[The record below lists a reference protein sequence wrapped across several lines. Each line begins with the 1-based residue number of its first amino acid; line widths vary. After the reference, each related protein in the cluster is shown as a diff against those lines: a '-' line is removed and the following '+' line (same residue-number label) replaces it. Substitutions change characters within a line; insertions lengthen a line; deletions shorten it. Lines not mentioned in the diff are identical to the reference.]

1 MNDTP
6 HTTDPA
12 WQALEARTD
21 VQVIHDAPLA
31 RYSVVG
37 VGGPA
42 DRLVIVRSRE
52 ALIRAVNLARRT
64 GEPWRLFGGASN
76 VLFPDQGVRG
86 TVILN
91 RARGMT
97 FDATTYRLHVEAGTP
112 LNLAARE
119 AIRRGWAGLTWA
131 VGIPGSVGGA
141 VVNNAGAFGGEIAH
155 ILASADLLMPDG
167 RVERVPPA
175 WFDFRYRDSRLKGQ
189 RTGAIVL
196 AATFRLTPAE
206 TETLLAEAETY
217 TQRRRRT
224 QPSARSLGSVF
235 KNPPGDYA
243 GRLIEAVGLKG
254 HRVGGF
260 TVSPKHANFFVNVDG
275 GSAADML
282 ALIQLA
288 QQKVAQQ
295 FNVHLEL
302 EVEVI
307 PWND

>member
-1 MNDTP
+1 MNDTA
-6 HTTDPA
+6 HTTDAA
-12 WQALEARTD
+12 WQALDARAD
-21 VQVIHDAPLA
+21 VQLIRNAPLA
-31 RYSVVG
+31 RHSTVG

-52 ALIRAVNLARRT
+52 ALVRAVNLARRL
-64 GEPWRLFGGASN
+64 GEPWHLFGGASN

-91 RARGMT
+91 RARGLT
-97 FDATTYRLHVEAGTP
+97 FDAATHRLHVEAGTP
-112 LNLAARE
+112 LSLAARE
-119 AIRRGWAGLTWA
+119 AVRRGWAGLTWA

-141 VVNNAGAFGGEIAH
+141 VVNNAGAFGGDIAH
-155 ILASADLLMPDG
+155 TLASADVLMPDG

-175 WFDFRYRDSRLKGQ
+175 WFDFRYRSSRLKGQ
-189 RTGAIVL
+189 RTGAVVL
-196 AATFRLTPAE
+196 AATFRLTPGEAE
-206 TETLLAEAETY
+206 ALLAEAEVY
-217 TQRRRRT
+217 TRRRRRT
-224 QPSARSLGSVF
+224 QPSGRSLGSVF

-288 QQKVAQQ
+288 RQKVARQ

-307 PWND
+307 QWNG